1 MDICAII
8 CELNPLHNGHAY
20 LIESARRLT
29 GCDAVLLIMSGSF
42 TQRGEMC
49 ILDKYVRARHAI
61 LSGADA
67 VIELPAP
74 FAVAPA
80 EIFARGAVKILS
92 SIPDVKS
99 LCFGCEEVADFG
111 AVAKY
116 LSDEDGA
123 FRERLSS
130 LLENGEGYAFAYS
143 KAAEKYSALLSSP
156 NNILAVE
163 YAKANL
169 KEGSRLA
176 LFPVKRQG
184 NGYHSEKLSG
194 KFASA
199 RAIRGNLHCLD
210 TARFVPDFV
219 FGDLKQAEDRTE
231 RFKQL
236 AADCLFFADKQK
248 LKGIYGCSEGL
259 ENRLKNLST
268 GFSFD
273 EIIEKCTNKRYSSTR
288 IRRIICANMLSS
300 DRKRADEALT
310 KRLPVKVL
318 AVRKPLA
325 ASILPL
331 LSSDG
336 DDDECV
342 KRLTAI
348 TDDSYRIWRYI
359 NYPHGEDNV
368 NQKMILV

>member
-130 LLENGEGYAFAYS
+130 LLENGEGYDV
-143 KAAEKYSALLSSP
+143 
-156 NNILAVE
+156 IL
-163 YAKANL
+163 
-169 KEGSRLA
+169 
-176 LFPVKRQG
+176 
-184 NGYHSEKLSG
+184 
-194 KFASA
+194 
-199 RAIRGNLHCLD
+199 
-210 TARFVPDFV
+210 
-219 FGDLKQAEDRTE
+219 
-231 RFKQL
+231 
-236 AADCLFFADKQK
+236 
-248 LKGIYGCSEGL
+248 
-259 ENRLKNLST
+259 
-268 GFSFD
+268 D
-273 EIIEKCTNKRYSSTR
+273 E
-288 IRRIICANMLSS
+288 
-300 DRKRADEALT
+300 
-310 KRLPVKVL
+310 
-318 AVRKPLA
+318 
-325 ASILPL
+325 
-331 LSSDG
+331 
-336 DDDECV
+336 
-342 KRLTAI
+342 
-348 TDDSYRIWRYI
+348 
-359 NYPHGEDNV
+359 
-368 NQKMILV
+368 

>member
-20 LIESARRLT
+20 LIECAKRLT

-80 EIFARGAVKILS
+80 EIFARGAVKMLS
-92 SIPDVKS
+92 SIPDVKY
-99 LCFGCEEVADFG
+99 LCFGCEDVADFD

-116 LSDEDGA
+116 LSDENGT
-123 FRERLSS
+123 FRERLAS
-130 LLENGEGYAFAYS
+130 LLESGEGYAFAYS
-143 KAAEKYSALLSSP
+143 KAAEKYSDLLSSP

-176 LFPVKRQG
+176 LFPVQRQG
-184 NGYHSEKLSG
+184 NGYNSEKLSG

-199 RAIRGNLHCLD
+199 RAIRSNLHCAD
-210 TARFVPDFV
+210 TADYVPDV
-219 FGDLKQAEDRTE
+219 VLVDLRQADDRTE
-231 RFKQL
+231 RFKRF
-236 AADCLFFADKQK
+236 AADCLFLADKQK

-259 ENRLKNLST
+259 ENRLKNLSL
-268 GFSFD
+268 GLSFD
-273 EIIEKCTNKRYSSTR
+273 EIIEKCTNKRYSATR

-300 DRKRADEALT
+300 DRQCADEALT

-318 AVRKPLA
+318 AVRKSLA
-325 ASILPL
+325 DAILPL
-331 LSSDG
+331 LDVNG
-336 DDDECV
+336 DNDECV
-342 KRLTAI
+342 KRLI
-348 TDDSYRIWRYI
+348 SVTDESYRIWRHI
-359 NYPHGEDNV
+359 NYPHGENNV